1 MVQQDQWLSIVLGH
15 DTGLIAQYSGLSVWC
30 CHNCSIG
37 HNCGSDIIP
46 GLGPPFAWGW
56 GEGTKKDKKKKS
68 VSQRRAPFCRKGPV
82 LVHVAHQSLA
92 KSSWGGTVW
101 VLKQWWIQRM
111 STFSPHAPAA
121 GDPTG
126 VCSWTLHAKF
136 AQFYYKC

>member
-56 GEGTKKDKKKKS
+56 GEGTKKDKKKKCFS
-68 VSQRRAPFCRKGPV
+68 EEGPI
-82 LVHVAHQSLA
+82 LQERTCLSAC
-92 KSSWGGTVW
+92 
-101 VLKQWWIQRM
+101 
-111 STFSPHAPAA
+111 STSII
-121 GDPTG
+121 G
-126 VCSWTLHAKF
+126 
-136 AQFYYKC
+136 